1 MGKSVATG
9 GPVSSPDARFDVVV
23 IGGGHAGI
31 EASVAAAKL
40 GAAVVLVLP
49 NPDKIGLMPCNPA
62 IGGPGKSQIVYELHA
77 LGGVMGALAD
87 ATAIHTRTLNAS
99 KGAAV
104 RSLRV
109 QNDRDGYAA
118 AARRLVEGTAG
129 LEIVRAE
136 AAELLVEAGTVSGVV
151 TTDGRRLLAPSV
163 VLCTGTFLA
172 GVVWYGR
179 QQRPAGRQGEPPA
192 RHLSASLRVTGHDL
206 LRLKTGT
213 PPRIRADT
221 VDLASLQ
228 EVPSDDPHG
237 TFSGTPGPLM
247 SSTSTWL
254 TRTTPETHALINAN
268 LESSAMYSGDI
279 DGRGPRY
286 CPSIED
292 KVVRFSDKDHHLLFV
307 EPDGIDSSELYLQG
321 FSSSMPPILQD
332 DMIRTLPGF
341 ERAVIHRYAYAVEYD
356 ALDPGQ
362 LDVTL
367 MSRRLPGLFSAGQI
381 NGTSGYEEAAG
392 QGLIAG
398 INAARH
404 AAGRELVTVRRDQ
417 GYIGVML
424 DDLVRGGIE
433 EPYRMLTSRNEFRL
447 LHRQD
452 NANERLMQLGHAWG
466 LVDDDTLATSQAST
480 ERVRREVERLA
491 VVKHEGVAGTK
502 LLCRPDVD
510 YAAVTLLVGEASES
524 LTAGE
529 RERVETSVRYASY
542 VERAERQ
549 RLDRAGYESMSLRDI
564 DLDAVASLSNEGR
577 EALRRAAPAS
587 LGAAQRVRGVRDSD
601 VVALLVHVKSAAGK
615 AASRRREAEASVAA
629 GEALTGAVAGAE
641 RVDHGSGATDRPN
654 VSRET
659 SRAG

>member
-1 MGKSVATG
+1 M
-9 GPVSSPDARFDVVV
+9 V

-40 GAAVVLVLP
+40 GAAVALVLP

-118 AARRLVEGTAG
+118 AARRLVEATAG

-192 RHLSASLRVTGHDL
+192 RHLSASLRATGHDL

-254 TRTTPETHALINAN
+254 TRTTSETHALINAN

-404 AAGRELVTVRRDQ
+404 AAGRELVTVGRDQ

-452 NANERLMQLGHAWG
+452 NANERLMELGHAWG

-641 RVDHGSGATDRPN
+641 RVDHGSGGTDRPN